1 MRPAGTQPPPPGPTN
16 TRNPMEF
23 KDIVATV
30 GEDFAAVD
38 RFILKRLDT
47 NVPLI
52 REVSEYIVK
61 SGGKRLRPL
70 VTLLAARA
78 AGYTGDR
85 HINLAAII
93 ELLHTST
100 LLHDDVVDHS
110 DLRRGRPTV
119 NAVWGNA
126 AAVLVGDFLISRSY
140 QLTVELHDMRLLDI
154 LADGTN
160 VISEGEVLQLLNV
173 RDADTTEERYMQVI
187 HAKTAKMFESA
198 AEAGAVLGAR
208 DEAEADR
215 LRRILGGYA
224 RHVGIAFQ
232 LIDDAL
238 DYEGDTADL
247 GKNVGDDL
255 AEGKPTLPL
264 IHVMRRGAPA
274 DAELVRAAIRSG
286 GIERLPEVIAAVRRS
301 GGLDYTRKTAEDEV
315 QKALA
320 LLDELPPSRHRDA
333 LIGLAHIAVRRN
345 H

>member
-1 MRPAGTQPPPPGPTN
+1 
-16 TRNPMEF
+16 MEF

-30 GEDFAAVD
+30 GDDFAAVD
-38 RFILKRLDT
+38 RFILQRLDT
-47 NVPLI
+47 QVPLI
-52 REVSEYIVK
+52 REVSEYIVN

-70 VTLLAARA
+70 MALLAARA
-78 AGYTGDR
+78 SGYPGDR
-85 HINLAAII
+85 HINIAAII

-173 RDADTTEERYMQVI
+173 RDVDTTEERYMKVI

-208 DEAEADR
+208 DDADAIR
-215 LRRILGGYA
+215 LRRVLGSYA
-224 RHVGIAFQ
+224 KHVGIAFQ
-232 LIDDAL
+232 LIDDVL
-238 DYEGDTADL
+238 DYEGDTDEL

-264 IHVMRRGAPA
+264 IHAMRNGAPA
-274 DAELVRAAIRSG
+274 DAQRVRDAIRNG
-286 GIERLPEVIAAVRRS
+286 GLDQLDEVIAAVRRS
-301 GGLDYTRKTAEDEV
+301 GGLEYTRQLANREAD
-315 QKALA
+315 AAIA
-320 LLDELPPSRHRDA
+320 LLAELPASRYRDA
-333 LIGLAHIAVRRN
+333 LAALAHLAVHRT

>member
-1 MRPAGTQPPPPGPTN
+1 
-16 TRNPMEF
+16 MEF

-30 GEDFAAVD
+30 GDDFAAVD

-47 NVPLI
+47 QVPLI
-52 REVSEYIVK
+52 REVSEYIVN

-70 VTLLAARA
+70 MALLAARVT
-78 AGYTGDR
+78 GYQGDR
-85 HINLAAII
+85 HINIAAII

-100 LLHDDVVDHS
+100 LLHDDVVDES
-110 DLRRGRPTV
+110 SLRRGRPTV

-140 QLTVELHDMRLLDI
+140 QLTVELHDMRLMDI

-173 RDADTTEERYMQVI
+173 RDVDTTEARYMQVI

-208 DEAEADR
+208 DEADAAR

-224 RHVGIAFQ
+224 KHVGIAFQ
-232 LIDDAL
+232 LIDDVL
-238 DYEGDTADL
+238 DYDGDSAEL

-264 IHVMRRGAPA
+264 IHAMRAGAPA
-274 DAELVRAAIRSG
+274 DAELVREAIRNG
-286 GIERLPEVIAAVRRS
+286 GLDRLAEIIAAVRRS
-301 GGLDYTRKTAEDEV
+301 GGLEYTRKLANAEAD
-315 QKALA
+315 AAIA
-320 LLDELPPSRHRDA
+320 LLQELPASRYRDA
-333 LIGLAHIAVRRN
+333 LAALAHLAVHRT

>member
-1 MRPAGTQPPPPGPTN
+1 MD
-16 TRNPMEF
+16 F

-38 RFILKRLDT
+38 RFIRTRLDT
-47 NVPLI
+47 QVPLI
-52 REVSEYIVK
+52 REVSDYIVN

-70 VTLLAARA
+70 MALLAARA
-78 AGYTGDR
+78 AGYRGDR
-85 HINLAAII
+85 HINIAAII

-100 LLHDDVVDHS
+100 LLHDDVVDES
-110 DLRRGRPTV
+110 GLRRGKPTV

-173 RDADTTEERYMQVI
+173 RDVDTTEARYMQVI

-198 AEAGAVLGAR
+198 AEAGAVLGAH
-208 DEAEADR
+208 DETEAIR

-224 RHVGIAFQ
+224 KYVGIAFQ
-232 LIDDAL
+232 LIDDVL
-238 DYEGDTADL
+238 DYEGDTAAL

-264 IHVMRRGAPA
+264 IHTMRHGAPD
-274 DAELVRAAIRSG
+274 DAALVRDAIRTG
-286 GIERLPEVIAAVRRS
+286 GLEQLDAVIAAVRRS
-301 GGLDYTRKTAEDEV
+301 GGLEYTRQLAE
-315 QKALA
+315 QQAHSAIQLLA
-320 LLDELPPSRHRDA
+320 ELPTSHYRDA
-333 LIGLAHIAVRRN
+333 LASLAQLAVHRT

>member
-1 MRPAGTQPPPPGPTN
+1 
-16 TRNPMEF
+16 MEF

-30 GEDFAAVD
+30 GTDFAAVD
-38 RFILKRLDT
+38 RFITKRLDT
-47 NVPLI
+47 SVPLI
-52 REVSEYIVK
+52 REVSEYIVN

-70 VTLLAARA
+70 MALLAARA
-78 AGYTGDR
+78 AGYQGDR
-85 HINLAAII
+85 HVNIAAII

-173 RDADTTEERYMQVI
+173 RDVDTTEERYMQVI

-208 DEAEADR
+208 DEAEAR
-215 LRRILGGYA
+215 HLRQILGGYA
-224 RHVGIAFQ
+224 KHVGIAFQ

-238 DYEGDTADL
+238 DYEGDTAEL

-264 IHVMRRGAPA
+264 IHVMREGTPA
-274 DAELVRAAIRSG
+274 DAELVRDAIRSG
-286 GIERLPEVIAAVRRS
+286 GIDRLPEVVAAVRRS
-301 GGLDYTRKTAEDEV
+301 GGLEYTRRLADAEAD
-315 QKALA
+315 AAIA
-320 LLDELPPSRHRDA
+320 LLEQLPASPYRDA
-333 LIGLAHIAVRRN
+333 LAALARLAVQRT